1 MKEQKRSLV
10 SVLMTAYNR
19 EKYIAEAIESVI
31 ASTYQDWELI
41 IVDDCSKDRTVEIA
55 KSYESKDKRIKVYL
69 NEKNLGD
76 YPNRNKAASYA
87 KGKYLKYLDA
97 DDLIYPQG
105 LYVMVMAMERFP
117 EAGLGTQ
124 INIREYFKPYP
135 VLLSSNEVFQK
146 HFIAGGLL
154 FSGPTGTIIRRDTF
168 EKVGGF
174 SGKRYLG
181 DTELWFKLSSITP
194 TVIFQSSLI
203 WWRVHPDQ
211 EITREKTNFQV
222 VIDRFNLNI
231 DTLQNKSCPL
241 SNEERKKAILNQKKN
256 FGRKIL
262 LHLFIKPSV
271 AFSLFKSKYFE
282 VVDILKVFHST
293 KLSEII
299 QKLISKSQ
307 PFAKF
312 LILKTSR
319 VIGGHPT
326 KTFLSGKGM
335 ILALHRVVKEERIS
349 RFNEILEIAENK
361 LDFVIRHLKRNN
373 YDFISLDDLP
383 ERLKSESKRKF
394 AVITFDDG
402 YKDNYTLAYPILKK
416 YSIPFTLYLTT
427 SFPDGKVVLWW
438 YLLEEVIKNN
448 IEISFSYDGR
458 QYIYALVEKAD
469 KERAFDSLR
478 RFIIDS
484 TPYAMQSKIESVLS
498 PYIPD
503 LYAKTK
509 ELALSWEEVKFLS
522 QDPLVTIGNHTVN
535 HYAMTTLSN
544 EDILKEILTA
554 QEIIKDK
561 TGITTKHFAYPFGSR
576 REVNRESLEIVKS
589 MGYITGT
596 TTLPGNLFNEY
607 LYKDKLFLL
616 PRYLMCEKASKYTLN
631 IRMNGIYPFLVNNYS
646 LRPKL

>member
-1 MKEQKRSLV
+1 MEESKLTQYPTV

-19 EKYIAEAIESVI
+19 EKYIAEAIESVV

-41 IVDDCSKDRTVEIA
+41 IVDDCSTDRTVEIA
-55 KSYESKDKRIKVYL
+55 KSYESKDKRIKVYV
-69 NEKNLGD
+69 NEKNLGQF
-76 YPNRNKAASYA
+76 PNRNKAASLA
-87 KGKYLKYLDA
+87 RGKYLKYLDSDDIIYTHGLGVMVEA
-97 DDLIYPQG
+97 LDNFPSAGLALIDVNNALQQYPKLIKKNDAIREHYFHKPFLTIGPSGVIFRREAFEKIGCFGNDNYVGNDTKILMFISLHSDVVLMTSDLIYWREHDGQEYRKG
-105 LYVMVMAMERFP
+105 LINFEYLINEDEVTKEVIYSPFCPLTIMEKR
-117 EAGLGTQ
+117 L
-124 INIREYFKPYP
+124 
-135 VLLSSNEVFQK
+135 LLSKTRN
-146 HFIAGGLL
+146 L
-154 FSGPTGTIIRRDTF
+154 IISRAF
-168 EKVGGF
+168 
-174 SGKRYLG
+174 
-181 DTELWFKLSSITP
+181 
-194 TVIFQSSLI
+194 
-203 WWRVHPDQ
+203 
-211 EITREKTNFQV
+211 
-222 VIDRFNLNI
+222 RF
-231 DTLQNKSCPL
+231 
-241 SNEERKKAILNQKKN
+241 
-256 FGRKIL
+256 
-262 LHLFIKPSV
+262 
-271 AFSLFKSKYFE
+271 
-282 VVDILKVFHST
+282 LKVFRIIFFSKMAVKALITHFQARSIG
-293 KLSEII
+293 SE
-299 QKLISKSQ
+299 KK
-307 PFAKF
+307 PFCDRT
-312 LILKTSR
+312 ILKILR
-319 VIGGHPT
+319 LFNGHPT
-326 KTFLSGKGM
+326 RTFLSGNGI
-335 ILALHRVVKEERIS
+335 ILAFHRVVEAKTSI
-349 RFNEILEIAENK
+349 FNEILETSLQRFEFLIN
-361 LDFVIRHLKRNN
+361 HLRKYNF
-373 YDFISLDDLP
+373 DFISLDELP
-383 ERLKSESKRKF
+383 KRLKSKSKRKF

-631 IRMNGIYPFLVNNYS
+631 IRMNGIYPFLANNYS
-646 LRPKL
+646 KYPKH